1 MDMNWQPIEGKATM
15 HASRAG
21 QNHEIVV
28 NVVKGQGYEPILC
41 KQTLLDMNM
50 VQILNCDREPRVS
63 TLAMDQTPLLD
74 EYSDV
79 FEGLGRLEGP
89 YSIVTDTS
97 VPPVVH
103 PPRRIP
109 VALIDQVQQKL
120 DEMVTE
126 DVIEK
131 VDQPTDWVS
140 SMLVVRKPA
149 TGSTRE
155 TKIRVCLDPRDLNKA
170 IKREHFPMPTI
181 AEIGGS
187 ECPSA

>member
-1 MDMNWQPIEGKATM
+1 M

-21 QNHEIVV
+21 QNHEIMV
-28 NVVKGQGYEPILC
+28 NVVKGQGCEPILC

-131 VDQPTDWVS
+131 VDQLTDWVS